1 MLQDRG
7 DAHRRVSIGVNGAA
21 PSAGVG
27 QCSPGAG
34 TVPRSAAS
42 RDSGPP
48 GSAAGGSAG
57 SMVTGIGPGASPVP
71 GELNVPG
78 PVSFDTA
85 ASTELA
91 AGGGTAAGTPGS
103 GVGSDGL
110 LIAGSSLGCCWRRPC
125 PARFSVLY
133 CSLLYCSLLQ

>member
-7 DAHRRVSIGVNGAA
+7 DAQRLVSIGVSGAA

-27 QCSPGAG
+27 QCSPGGG

-48 GSAAGGSAG
+48 GWAAGGSAG
-57 SMVTGIGPGASPVP
+57 SMVTGTGAGGSPVP
-71 GELNVPG
+71 GEPSD
-78 PVSFDTA
+78 PASFETDT
-85 ASTELA
+85 SMGVA
-91 AGGGTAAGTPGS
+91 AGGGTAAGAPGS

-110 LIAGSSLGCCWRRPC
+110 LIAGSSLRCCSRRSLLI
-125 PARFSVLY
+125 SVL
-133 CSLLYCSLLQ
+133 

>member
-1 MLQDRG
+1 MLQERG
-7 DAHRRVSIGVNGAA
+7 DAHRRVSIGVSGAA

-42 RDSGPP
+42 RLNGPP
-48 GSAAGGSAG
+48 GSAAGGSG
-57 SMVTGIGPGASPVP
+57 GWIVTGTGCGGSPAP

-85 ASTELA
+85 TSTGVA
-91 AGGGTAAGTPGS
+91 AGGGTAAGAPGS

-110 LIAGSSLGCCWRRPC
+110 LIAGSSLGHC
-125 PARFSVLY
+125 
-133 CSLLYCSLLQ
+133 